1 LIKKYGLIEL
11 LLLDLK
17 NYQQSVN
24 AQWLAGVLKKEN
36 IDSAEINNL
45 PFSHRSN
52 IANRLSFLKLLLT
65 ASINWI

>member
-17 NYQQSVN
+17 NYQQLVN